1 MRLAFGLFALLWSG
15 SALAAAPQIHIEDAT
30 LFYKVYDAAG
40 GHPSAGLLQHDYVD
54 MGSEGLRRFFAAR
67 NTTADRIAQAIA
79 TQPQIYA
86 GAKNCLA
93 ALPAVRTRLSH
104 VLGALRDD
112 YPEAK
117 FPPITIGVGRGK
129 PVAIA
134 DETGVMIGLESLCA
148 VQWMNPD
155 VEDRFVYVIAHEY
168 THVQQAIA
176 APAFY
181 AIAKPTV
188 LEASLVEG
196 AAEFMGILT
205 SGGTSYVYFAG
216 ATKGHEA
223 EIETRFAAD
232 EDKADLSAWLYN
244 GSMTTPGD
252 LGYWVGRRIVQAYY
266 DRAVDKHAAIRDII
280 GIADAHAF
288 LAKSGWY
295 PGIPL
300 GKDE

>member
-1 MRLAFGLFALLWSG
+1 MRLAPAIVALLWSG
-15 SALAAAPQIHIEDAT
+15 CALAATPQIHIEDAA
-30 LFYKVYDAAG
+30 LFYKVYDSAG
-40 GHPSAGLLQHDYVD
+40 GHPSADLLQRDYVD
-54 MGSEGLRRFFAAR
+54 KGSSGLRRFFSAR

-79 TQPQIYA
+79 TQPQMYA
-86 GAKNCLA
+86 DAESCLA
-93 ALPAVRTRLSH
+93 ALPAVRTRLTH
-104 VLGALRDD
+104 VLGTLRED

-148 VQWMNPD
+148 IQWMNPD
-155 VEDRFVYVIAHEY
+155 VEDRFVHVVAHEY

-216 ATKGHEA
+216 TTKGHEA

-232 EDKADLSAWLYN
+232 EDKTDLSAWLYN
-244 GSMTTPGD
+244 GSMTKPGD

-266 DRAVDKHAAIRDII
+266 DHAVDKRAAIRGII
-280 GIADAHAF
+280 GITDAHAF

-300 GKDE
+300 AKDE